1 MLVSFPSCIEPVGHH
16 LTFNADTVET
26 PLESLQSSSP
36 ESHTIDIISLSSDSE
51 QVDRRDAKNSGFLF
65 FKKLFGRILVAC
77 QAGGNQA
84 RGQGSGTT
92 TRATCGSD
100 PSLLVPTATQS
111 RKRKQL
117 SGDSPP
123 GEEDDDHETP
133 KAKRVKKEQQ
143 DCRSPRCFA
152 CPFYKLDSAK
162 HWECILKKMT
172 TISYVKQ
179 HLLRRHTP
187 DFYCHR
193 CYAIFTDAQTYDHH
207 VLQASCFRDESA
219 KFEGITQQQSRQ
231 LSKKA
236 NGTVETQWFA
246 MWTILFPDEPPP
258 TSVYVDSVDLG
269 LVRDFGRREGVGILR
284 DTLQSSGL
292 FLRAGVSESEL
303 ERVLGVG
310 LDAMFEYFRL
320 NHQSASQT
328 DAFSLP
334 SSSSGQQESAPT
346 QLSHQRDAGDTGSD
360 SAVVMRYHSP
370 ATSFSSPF
378 RPGDPTQP
386 IFPHVS
392 GPSRDQR
399 SSMAEAAGSSQ
410 PQTNLRQTTSVS
422 SDGAEGHDLTFPA
435 VTSPGLSF
443 ADQLNEPVGGPIPSD
458 STGEED
464 ERPDPGVPVNAAG
477 AEAFDWSETLGN
489 GLSDWLPW
497 EDLGDP
503 ELVNFD
509 LDGILK
515 GIVDDD
521 CLLQRGLEWEGM

>member
-1 MLVSFPSCIEPVGHH
+1 MGHH
-16 LTFNADTVET
+16 LTFHADTVET

-36 ESHTIDIISLSSDSE
+36 ESPTIDMISLSSDSE
-51 QVDRRDAKNSGFLF
+51 QVGRRDAKKSGFLF
-65 FKKLFGRILVAC
+65 FKKLFGRILVAY
-77 QAGGNQA
+77 QAGVNQSC
-84 RGQGSGTT
+84 GQDNGATTSAASGSN
-92 TRATCGSD
+92 S
-100 PSLLVPTATQS
+100 PLLLPTLTQA
-111 RKRKQL
+111 RKRKRL
-117 SGDSPP
+117 LGGTLPD
-123 GEEDDDHETP
+123 EEDDNHETP
-133 KAKRVKKEQQ
+133 KAKRIKKEQQ
-143 DCRSPRCFA
+143 DCQSPRCFA

-172 TISYVKQ
+172 SISYVKQ

-193 CYAIFTDAQTYDHH
+193 CYAIFPDAQTYDHH

-219 KFEGITQQQSRQ
+219 KFEGITQHQSRQ
-231 LSKKA
+231 LSRKVT
-236 NGTVETQWFA
+236 GTVETQWFA
-246 MWTILFPDEPPP
+246 MWRVLFPDDPPP
-258 TSVYVDSVDLG
+258 TSIYVDSVDLG
-269 LVRDFGRREGVGILR
+269 LVREFGRREGVGILR

-292 FLRAGVSESEL
+292 FLRAGVSESQL

-320 NHQSASQT
+320 NHQFASQT
-328 DAFSLP
+328 GAVSLP
-334 SSSSGQQESAPT
+334 SSSSGQRESAPT
-346 QLSHQRDAGDTGSD
+346 QLSQQRDAGDTGSD

-410 PQTNLRQTTSVS
+410 PQTNLRQTTRVS
-422 SDGAEGHDLTFPA
+422 SGGAEGHDLTFPA
-435 VTSPGLSF
+435 VTRPGLSF

-458 STGEED
+458 STGKED

-477 AEAFDWSETLGN
+477 AEAFDWSETLGD
-489 GLSDWLPW
+489 GLSDWPRW

-521 CLLQRGLEWEGM
+521 CLLQQGLEWEGM